1 MMQDSID
8 AHCSRQTAIDNC
20 KGVCVRRG
28 EGNRKKLN
36 ANPAVYNNN
45 FVCVDIRSE
54 KMSTQ
59 ALSGNRLQTR
69 DINPIC
75 HSEVAILP
83 FPSASKAT
91 NARPAA
97 AQTAFSPSDSNCCD
111 GQRDVVASQSNPSLL
126 HDSSSIAATAAAQ
139 TEAAANNF
147 ARRIARFSLMVLI
160 IYASRLTN
168 RNINNRDP
176 ERCTNSGVTSLWQWR
191 AWHFWRDGRCMQTIT
206 AWAVCHHLGTNE
218 LHL

>member
-1 MMQDSID
+1 MMQNSID

-97 AQTAFSPSDSNCCD
+97 AQTAFSPSDSNRCD

-176 ERCTNSGVTSLWQWR
+176 SDAPTV
-191 AWHFWRDGRCMQTIT
+191 A
-206 AWAVCHHLGTNE
+206 
-218 LHL
+218 